1 MKAYNGDNA
10 SAQPGNLQEVMLH
23 ETAVSWIRHQEG
35 QTRPKE
41 PWLES
46 LEDYTSRMKGIAQ
59 DINNRLNV
67 EGLCRALPKRVA
79 KVIEA
84 KGDRISQYSAQ
95 LKSKSEGKAK
105 FLFTER
111 R

>member
-79 KVIEA
+79 QVIEA
-84 KGDRISQYSAQ
+84 KGDRISQYSALRKPSANKQ
-95 LKSKSEGKAK
+95 RT
-105 FLFTER
+105 FI
-111 R
+111 